1 MKLRS
6 RVFSIENSHTISCG
20 YSPTGLTVITQLDL
34 IGLLGAAVI
43 GLALGLLGSG
53 GSVLTVPVLVFLF
66 GQDPK
71 TAITGS
77 LLVVGTIALVGAL
90 LHGRRQRPDVPVLL
104 VFAPTGM
111 VGSWLGATASA
122 LVSGAVQLQTLSI
135 AMLVAAAL
143 MIRPTAAPAIDAPP
157 QTAPKRSLTAWF
169 MLTSLGLGTGLMT
182 GFVGVG
188 GGFLIVPALVIGASL
203 PMHQAVATSLV
214 LITLNAYTGF
224 LEQWSFHRTSATELD
239 FATLALVTALGIVGL
254 LAGEK
259 LAGKLSQRRLR
270 QFFGI
275 VLIVLAAMLLWDSR
289 QR

>member
-1 MKLRS
+1 MS
-6 RVFSIENSHTISCG
+6 RLYTRIRD
-20 YSPTGLTVITQLDL
+20 ITQIDL

-90 LHGRRQRPDVPVLL
+90 LHGRRQRPDLPVLL

-111 VGSWLGATASA
+111 LGSWFGATASA
-122 LVSGAVQLQTLSI
+122 FVSGAVQLQTLSI
-135 AMLVAAAL
+135 AMLIAAAL
-143 MIRPTAAPAIDAPP
+143 MIRSPSTKNDVLPDE
-157 QTAPKRSLTAWF
+157 TVRSVTAWF
-169 MLTSLGLGTGLMT
+169 TLGLLGAGTGLMT

-203 PMHQAVATSLV
+203 SMHRAVATSLV

-224 LEQWSFHRTSATELD
+224 FEQWSAYQTTTTELD
-239 FATLALVTALGIVGL
+239 FGTLALVTGMGIAGL
-254 LAGEK
+254 IAGEQV
-259 LAGKLSQRRLR
+259 AGKLSQRRLR
-270 QFFGI
+270 QVFGI
-275 VLIVLAAMLLWDSR
+275 VLIVLAALLLRYSL

>member
-1 MKLRS
+1 MGLRS

-20 YSPTGLTVITQLDL
+20 YSPTGLTLITQLDL

-111 VGSWLGATASA
+111 IGSWLGATASA
-122 LVSGAVQLQTLSI
+122 YVSGALQLQTLSI
-135 AMLVAAAL
+135 AMLIAAAL
-143 MIRPTAAPAIDAPP
+143 MIRSPPAKNDVSPQPP
-157 QTAPKRSLTAWF
+157 ERSLGAW
-169 MLTSLGLGTGLMT
+169 LTLGLLGTATGLMT

-203 PMHQAVATSLV
+203 PMHRAVATSLV

-224 LEQWSFHRTSATELD
+224 LEQWSFHRTGATELD
-239 FATLALVTALGIVGL
+239 FGTLALVTALGIVGL
-254 LAGEK
+254 LGGEK

>member
-1 MKLRS
+1 MGLRS

-20 YSPTGLTVITQLDL
+20 YSPTGLTLITQLDL

-111 VGSWLGATASA
+111 IGSWLGATASA
-122 LVSGAVQLQTLSI
+122 YVSGALQLQTLSI
-135 AMLVAAAL
+135 AMLIAAAL
-143 MIRPTAAPAIDAPP
+143 MIRSSPAKSDVSP
-157 QTAPKRSLTAWF
+157 QPRERSLGAW
-169 MLTSLGLGTGLMT
+169 LTLGLLGTATGLMT

-224 LEQWSFHRTSATELD
+224 LEQWSFHRTGATELD
-239 FATLALVTALGIVGL
+239 FGTLALVTALGIVGL
-254 LAGEK
+254 LGGEK